1 MTPVGLSLQPIITI
15 LLRLPFDPKT
25 RQEDWS
31 FVYPLISEEFKAEV
45 VDLGE
50 IVAAILWNRDVQ
62 AYLNAKAPSIRVRF
76 AQSTP
81 MVMLKCHF

>member
-1 MTPVGLSLQPIITI
+1 M
-15 LLRLPFDPKT
+15 
-25 RQEDWS
+25 
-31 FVYPLISEEFKAEV
+31 ISEEFKAEV

-62 AYLNAKAPSIRVRF
+62 TYLNAKAPSIRVGF

-81 MVMLKCHF
+81 MV